1 MRHHDLALVA
11 ERQVPAAGQLAQ
23 ARDHLL
29 DAGTEFGRELA
40 VLRRAPGR
48 GERPVDR
55 QPQILIVHAAILA
68 KPDE

>member
-1 MRHHDLALVA
+1 L
-11 ERQVPAAGQLAQ
+11 
-23 ARDHLL
+23 
-29 DAGTEFGRELA
+29 GRELA